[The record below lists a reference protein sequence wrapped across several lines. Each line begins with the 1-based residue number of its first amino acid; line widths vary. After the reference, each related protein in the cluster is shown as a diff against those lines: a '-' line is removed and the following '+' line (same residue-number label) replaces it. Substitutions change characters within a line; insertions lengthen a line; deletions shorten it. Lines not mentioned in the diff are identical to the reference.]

1 MFALAAEIVL
11 LGLAVP
17 HVTRIFM
24 RLSEI
29 GYPVDPHT
37 YTVQA
42 AKKQVLDLF
51 AAKEKEGR

>member
-1 MFALAAEIVL
+1 M
-11 LGLAVP
+11 
-17 HVTRIFM
+17 TRIFM
-24 RLSEI
+24 RLSEM

>member
-1 MFALAAEIVL
+1 M
-11 LGLAVP
+11 GLAVP
-17 HVTRIFM
+17 QVTRIFM
-24 RLSEI
+24 RLSEM